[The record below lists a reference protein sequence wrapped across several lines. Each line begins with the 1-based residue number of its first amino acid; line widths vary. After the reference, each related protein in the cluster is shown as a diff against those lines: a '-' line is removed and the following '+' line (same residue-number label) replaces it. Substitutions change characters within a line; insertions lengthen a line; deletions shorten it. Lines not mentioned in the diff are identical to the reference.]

1 MNYLNCLPKRDL
13 ISLLEIAYEF
23 RRVKDMQQFRSCFQK
38 LKSMLLCDGGFCV
51 YADKEALD
59 NRQVPVFYSQTI
71 DFSDEFLSQYVQG
84 RYHENSAVILSIY
97 KTWEPQHWQ
106 STWSGDSGGSGF
118 NSMQLAKQYGYQDG
132 WTHANS
138 HPSNSTL
145 SVISFA
151 GKKVEKDQ
159 RTKAI
164 LKYIAPHLAESLRS
178 KFNSRLIQVRESARF
193 SVTPR
198 ELEILKWLENGK
210 STWDISVILSRSER
224 VIKWHVNNL
233 MKKLCAL
240 NRTHTVAIGLRL
252 GLLELGSDQ

>member
-13 ISLLEIAYEF
+13 ISLLEIANEF
-23 RRVKDMQQFRSCFQK
+23 RRVKDKPQFRSCFQK
-38 LKSMLLCDGGFCV
+38 LKTMLLCDGGFCV

-59 NRQVPVFYSQTI
+59 NRQVPIFYSQTL
-71 DFSDEFLSQYVQG
+71 DFSDDFLRQYVGG
-84 RYHENSAVILSIY
+84 RYHENSSVIHSIFE
-97 KTWEPQHWQ
+97 TWEPQHWQ
-106 STWSGDSGGSGF
+106 STWSGDSDGIGF
-118 NSMQLAKQYGYQDG
+118 NSMQMAKQYGYLDG

-138 HPSNSTL
+138 HPNNSAVT
-145 SVISFA
+145 VITFA

-159 RTKAI
+159 RTKTI
-164 LKYIAPHLAESLRS
+164 LKYITPHLAESLS
-178 KFNSRLIQVRESARF
+178 STFNSRLIQGREIARF

-224 VIKWHVNNL
+224 VIKWHVKNL
-233 MKKLCAL
+233 MKKLSTL

-252 GLLELGSDQ
+252 GLLE